1 MTIAAAAPPLPR
13 GRWSP
18 ASVAVG
24 AATILTLV
32 GIAVGL
38 FFNPVWVA
46 FEQGRTHADL
56 WTGYPPQTVRAVTDA
71 VLGEV
76 YLGPGTFTQSVDGVP
91 VFSARERAHMADVH
105 GIVVAFFGLVLAAVA
120 VLMISGIL
128 ARGAGWYRRAV
139 ARGAAILAVGA
150 VIVGIA
156 FARVFDQ
163 AFTLFHDLL
172 FASGTWTFDPATDR
186 LVQLF
191 PYDFWTE
198 TFVAG
203 AVVGLLVTAATWAFA
218 RRGPAQGRA

>member
-1 MTIAAAAPPLPR
+1 MTVAATVPGRSR
-13 GRWSP
+13 GGWSP

-24 AATILTLV
+24 SATVLTLV

-46 FEQGRTHADL
+46 FDQGRTRADL
-56 WTGYPPQTVRAVTDA
+56 WTGYSPQAVRAVTDA

-91 VFSARERAHMADVH
+91 VFSARERAHMADVR

-120 VLMISGIL
+120 VLVAGGIL
-128 ARGAGWYRRAV
+128 ARGAGWYWRAV

-150 VIVGIA
+150 VVLGIA
-156 FARVFDQ
+156 FALVFDQ

-198 TFVAG
+198 TSVAI
-203 AVVGLLVTAATWAFA
+203 AVVGLLLTAATWTFA
-218 RRGPAQGRA
+218 RRRAARGAA

>member
-1 MTIAAAAPPLPR
+1 MTVAAAVPGRPR

-24 AATILTLV
+24 SATILTLV

-46 FEQGRTHADL
+46 FEQGRTRADL
-56 WTGYPPQTVRAVTDA
+56 WTGYSPQTVRAVTDA
-71 VLGEV
+71 VIGEV
-76 YLGPGTFTQSVDGVP
+76 YLGPGTFSQSADGAP
-91 VFSARERAHMADVH
+91 VFSARERAHMADVR

-120 VLMISGIL
+120 VLVAGGIL
-128 ARGAGWYRRAV
+128 ARGAGWFWRAV

-150 VIVGIA
+150 VVVGIA
-156 FARVFDQ
+156 FALVFDQ
-163 AFTLFHDLL
+163 AFTVFHDLF

-198 TFVAG
+198 TSVAI
-203 AVVGLLVTAATWAFA
+203 AVVGLLLTAATWTFA
-218 RRGPAQGRA
+218 RRRQAQGQA